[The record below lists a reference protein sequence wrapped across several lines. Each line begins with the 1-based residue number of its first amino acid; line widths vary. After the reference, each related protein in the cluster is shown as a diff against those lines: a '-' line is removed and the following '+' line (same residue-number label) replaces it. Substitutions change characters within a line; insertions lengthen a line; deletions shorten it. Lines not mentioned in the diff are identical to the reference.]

1 MPSQLRINHWGDG
14 QFEGEK
20 CNVIIYLID
29 LQLLRTPRWAHSANR
44 KLECKIWP
52 YYLEGRRKGNIFSH
66 SVRHKKIILPRK
78 GPVFFTYFNANV
90 MRCSVAATGERKG
103 NVGRWVAA

>member
-1 MPSQLRINHWGDG
+1 MQ
-14 QFEGEK
+14 
-20 CNVIIYLID
+20 D
-29 LQLLRTPRWAHSANR
+29 LAVLL
-44 KLECKIWP
+44 
-52 YYLEGRRKGNIFSH
+52 GRRKGNIFSH

-103 NVGRWVAA
+103 NVGRWVAALVNNSVNSVSKQKDALFTVYGLCLLLES